1 MQNKTSRCHTKDFC
15 FGESTMSFIKVSR
28 LVTIERHIAEEQQY
42 HPSATGEYSRLLR
55 DLTLALRIIARDVRR
70 AGLND
75 ILGITDSM
83 NIHGET
89 VKKLDEFANEVIF
102 RAMDHGGH
110 LCVMASEESDGIIK
124 IPDEYTKGKYVLLF
138 DPLDGSSNIDVN
150 TTIGTIF
157 SIYRRL
163 DPQSIEDGDERDVL
177 QPGYKQ
183 VAAGYACYGS
193 ATTLVYTSGHGV
205 DVFTY
210 DQTIGDFLLTHEKVR
225 MPKQGKIYS
234 VNEGNHA
241 LWSDGM
247 KRYTHHLK
255 HHPSGKPYS
264 LRYIGTAVADIHRTL
279 HYGGIFM
286 YPADA
291 KHPTGKLRLLYEL
304 NPLAMIIE
312 QAGGRASDDI
322 NRILDI
328 IPTEIHQKSQAF
340 MGSEQDVLEAELF
353 LNGQYP

>member
-1 MQNKTSRCHTKDFC
+1 
-15 FGESTMSFIKVSR
+15 MSFLRVSR
-28 LVTIERHIAEEQQY
+28 LVTIERHIAEEQEF
-42 HPSATGEYSRLLR
+42 HPSATGEYSRLLI

-75 ILGITDSM
+75 VLGITDSM
-83 NIHGET
+83 NVHGET

-110 LCVMASEESDGIIK
+110 LCVMASEESEGIIK
-124 IPDEYTKGKYVLLF
+124 IPDEYAKGKYVLLF

-163 DPQSIEDGDERDVL
+163 DPQSTEDGDERDVL

-234 VNEGNHA
+234 VNEGNYG

-247 KRYTHHLK
+247 KRYVDHLK
-255 HHPSGKPYS
+255 KQENGKPYS

-286 YPADA
+286 YPADS
-291 KHPTGKLRLLYEL
+291 KYPNGKLRLLYEL

-312 QAGGRASDDI
+312 QAGGRATDGM

-328 IPTEIHQKSQAF
+328 IPTDIHQRAQAF
-340 MGSEQDVLEAELF
+340 MGSELDVLEAELF
-353 LNGQYP
+353 VNGNHS

>member
-1 MQNKTSRCHTKDFC
+1 
-15 FGESTMSFIKVSR
+15 MSLLRASR
-28 LVTIERHIAEEQQY
+28 LVTIERHIAEEQQS
-42 HPSATGEYSRLLR
+42 HPTATGEYSRLLR

-75 ILGITDSM
+75 VLGITDST
-83 NIHGET
+83 NVHGET

-110 LCVMASEESDGIIK
+110 LCVMASEESEGIIK
-124 IPDEYTKGKYVLLF
+124 IPDEYQKGKYVLLF

-163 DPQSIEDGDERDVL
+163 DQNATDDGTEADVL

-205 DVFTY
+205 DIFTY
-210 DQTIGDFLLTHEKVR
+210 DQTIGDFLLTHEKVS
-225 MPKQGKIYS
+225 MPKKGKIYS
-234 VNEGNHA
+234 INEGNYA
-241 LWSDGM
+241 LWSPEM
-247 KRYTHHLK
+247 KKYVDHLK
-255 HHPSGKPYS
+255 KTSEGGKPYS

-286 YPADA
+286 YPADINY
-291 KHPTGKLRLLYEL
+291 PNGKLRLLYEL
-304 NPLAMIIE
+304 NPLSMIIE
-312 QAGGRASDDI
+312 QAGGRSSDGK
-322 NRILDI
+322 NRILGI
-328 IPTEIHQKSQAF
+328 VPNSIHQTSPVF
-340 MGSEQDVLEAELF
+340 MGSEEDVNEAEQF
-353 LNGQYP
+353 LQGLR

>member
-1 MQNKTSRCHTKDFC
+1 
-15 FGESTMSFIKVSR
+15 
-28 LVTIERHIAEEQQY
+28 
-42 HPSATGEYSRLLR
+42 
-55 DLTLALRIIARDVRR
+55 
-70 AGLND
+70 
-75 ILGITDSM
+75 
-83 NIHGET
+83 
-89 VKKLDEFANEVIF
+89 
-102 RAMDHGGH
+102 
-110 LCVMASEESDGIIK
+110 
-124 IPDEYTKGKYVLLF
+124 LLF

-163 DPQSIEDGDERDVL
+163 DPQSTEDGDERDVL

-234 VNEGNHA
+234 VNEGNYA

-247 KRYTHHLK
+247 KRYVDHLK
-255 HHPSGKPYS
+255 KQEQGKPYS

-286 YPADA
+286 YPADS
-291 KHPTGKLRLLYEL
+291 KYPNGKLRLLYEL

-312 QAGGRASDDI
+312 QAGGRATDGM

-328 IPTEIHQKSQAF
+328 IPTDIHQRAQAF
-340 MGSEQDVLEAELF
+340 MGSELDVLEAELF
-353 LNGQYP
+353 VNGHHF

>member
-1 MQNKTSRCHTKDFC
+1 
-15 FGESTMSFIKVSR
+15 MSFIRVSR

-42 HPSATGEYSRLLR
+42 HPLATGEYSRLLR

-75 ILGITDSM
+75 ILGMTDSM

-110 LCVMASEESDGIIK
+110 LCVMASEESDGIIN
-124 IPDEYTKGKYVLLF
+124 IPEEYAKGKYVLLF

-163 DPQSIEDGDERDVL
+163 DPQSITDGDERDVL

-234 VNEGNHA
+234 VNEGNYS

-247 KRYTHHLK
+247 KRYVDHLK
-255 HHPSGKPYS
+255 QPISGKPYS

-286 YPADA
+286 YPADT
-291 KHPTGKLRLLYEL
+291 KHPNGKLRLLYEL

-312 QAGGRASDDI
+312 QAGGRASDGI

-328 IPTEIHQKSQAF
+328 IPTDIHQRSQAF

-353 LNGQYP
+353 LNARKP